1 MTKTI
6 KGSVGKMLEVCIIGG
21 KKAPNGLQWKIN
33 CSQKSL
39 VSIKTPCIIKDL
51 SEGNRY
57 KLHLS
62 LCPGGPCLI
71 KRMGFPLCGLL

>member
-6 KGSVGKMLEVCIIGG
+6 KGSVGKMLELCITGS
-21 KKAPNGLQWKIN
+21 KKAHNDFQWKIN

-39 VSIKTPCIIKDL
+39 VSIKTACIIKDL

-62 LCPGGPCLI
+62 PCPGGPCLI